1 MDRYKSAER
10 TPRKP
15 GALTPLRLPLT
26 RWQLIRALTLCLA
39 LSITFAQLSTPLPQ
53 GARAALERAQ
63 SAATEALQ
71 TYDTYRP
78 DQPLFREAVR
88 YGREAAQLAPDSAE
102 PLRFLAEV
110 YSVTNFYGPAF
121 RSWQAYLDAG
131 GALTRS
137 MREQAVDA
145 GTELA
150 YERYAQGDKGE
161 ALRLYREV
169 IDLVP
174 DNPEAYVWAGRILLE
189 TDRPDEAVGYWQEVT
204 GLKPGDESA
213 EYFLRLAQE
222 RARYG
227 TDAVTAFR
235 EGVRLYEEGD
245 QRAAREQFAR
255 ATSLNDRY
263 PAAWAYLGR
272 TAFETN
278 NYAAAETFYQNAS
291 QLEPN
296 NQTYRYFYEES
307 QRRQGE
313 QAEVEEQGA
322 QNDRPFREESGN

>member
-1 MDRYKSAER
+1 MKRDDRMDDVAQRRARARRLGSSW
-10 TPRKP
+10 
-15 GALTPLRLPLT
+15 LT
-26 RWQLIRALTLCLA
+26 IGLA
-39 LSITFAQLSTPLPQ
+39 LCISFASAQISAPLSQ
-53 GARAALERAQ
+53 EARRTLDRAQ
-63 SAATEALQ
+63 ANAAEALQ

-78 DQPLFREAVR
+78 DQPLFREAIR
-88 YGREAAQLAPDSAE
+88 YGREAAQLAPDSPE

-121 RSWQAYLDAG
+121 QNWQAYLEAG
-131 GALTRS
+131 GTLTRV
-137 MREQAVDA
+137 MREQAVEV

-150 YERYAQGDKGE
+150 YERYSRNDKDE
-161 ALRLYREV
+161 ALRLYTEV

-174 DNPEAYVWAGRILLE
+174 EDPEAYTWAGRILLE
-189 TDRPDEAVGYWQEVT
+189 TNRPERAITYWQEVAE
-204 GLKPGDESA
+204 LKPDDASA

-227 TDAVTAFR
+227 TEAVTAFR
-235 EGVRLYEEGD
+235 EGVRLYEAGER
-245 QRAAREQFAR
+245 RAAREQFAR

-296 NQTYRYFYEES
+296 NQTYRYFFEES

-313 QAEVEEQGA
+313 GADAEDEPQSE
-322 QNDRPFREESGN
+322 RPFREESGN

>member
-1 MDRYKSAER
+1 MNRGNNINDVAQRRLCAR
-10 TPRKP
+10 CL
-15 GALTPLRLPLT
+15 GA
-26 RWQLIRALTLCLA
+26 RWFFVGLA
-39 LSITFAQLSTPLPQ
+39 FFTVAFAQISTPLPQ
-53 GARAALERAQ
+53 EARSALERAQ
-63 SAATEALQ
+63 ASAAEALQ

-78 DQPLFREAVR
+78 DQPLFREAIR
-88 YGREAAQLAPDSAE
+88 YGREAAQLAPNNPE

-121 RSWQAYLDAG
+121 RNWQAYLEAG
-131 GALTRS
+131 GTLTRA
-137 MREQAVDA
+137 MREQAVA
-145 GTELA
+145 VGTELA
-150 YERYAQGDKGE
+150 YERYSQNDKEE
-161 ALRLYREV
+161 ALRLYSEV

-174 DNPEAYVWAGRILLE
+174 EDPEAYTWAGRILLE
-189 TDRPDEAVGYWQEVT
+189 TNRPEQAITYWQEVT
-204 GLKPGDESA
+204 ELKPDDASA

-227 TDAVTAFR
+227 TEAVTAFR
-235 EGVRLYEEGD
+235 EGVRLYEAGD
-245 QRAAREQFAR
+245 RRAARERFAR

-291 QLEPN
+291 QLEPG

-313 QAEVEEQGA
+313 EADTDEDEQ
-322 QNDRPFREESGN
+322 QSERPFREESGN

>member
-1 MDRYKSAER
+1 MSQGNEMSRAAQRRIFARLSASVVAM
-10 TPRKP
+10 
-15 GALTPLRLPLT
+15 GLMF
-26 RWQLIRALTLCLA
+26 
-39 LSITFAQLSTPLPQ
+39 SVTFAQISAPLPQ
-53 GARAALERAQ
+53 EARAALERAQ
-63 SAATEALQ
+63 ASAAEALQ

-88 YGREAAQLAPDSAE
+88 YGREAAQLAPDNPE

-121 RSWQAYLDAG
+121 RNWQAYLEAG
-131 GALTRS
+131 GTLTRD
-137 MREQAVDA
+137 MREQAVEV

-150 YERYAQGDKGE
+150 YERYSQNDKAE
-161 ALRLYREV
+161 ALRLYQEV

-174 DNPEAYVWAGRILLE
+174 DDPEAYTWAGRILLE
-189 TDRPDEAVGYWQEVT
+189 TDRPESAVTYWQEVAA
-204 GLKPGDESA
+204 LKPGDASA
-213 EYFLRLAQE
+213 EYFLGLAQE

-227 TDAVTAFR
+227 TEAVTAFR

-245 QRAAREQFAR
+245 RRAAREQFAR

-278 NYAAAETFYQNAS
+278 NYAAAETFYQNAT
-291 QLEPN
+291 QLEPD
-296 NQTYRYFYEES
+296 NQTYRYFFEES

-313 QAEVEEQGA
+313 EANVEGEQ
-322 QNDRPFREESGN
+322 QSERPFREESGN

>member
-1 MDRYKSAER
+1 MKSRVKDLVRKRER
-10 TPRKP
+10 
-15 GALTPLRLPLT
+15 GA
-26 RWQLIRALTLCLA
+26 QLSWLSICLVVGFA
-39 LSITFAQLSTPLPQ
+39 LSTATFAQISAPLSQ
-53 GARAALERAQ
+53 EARASLDRAQ
-63 SAATEALQ
+63 ATAAEALQ
-71 TYDTYRP
+71 TYETYRP

-88 YGREAAQLAPDSAE
+88 YGREAAQLAPGNPE

-121 RSWQAYLDAG
+121 RNWQDYLDAG
-131 GALTRS
+131 GTLTRG
-137 MREQAVDA
+137 MREQAVEV

-150 YERYAQGDKGE
+150 YERYSRNDKEE
-161 ALRLYREV
+161 ALRLYTEV

-174 DNPEAYVWAGRILLE
+174 DDPEAYVWAGRILLE
-189 TDRPDEAVGYWQEVT
+189 TDRPEQAITYWQEVAD
-204 GLKPGDESA
+204 LKPGDESA
-213 EYFLRLAQE
+213 EYFLDLAQE

-227 TDAVTAFR
+227 TEAVTAFR
-235 EGVRLYEEGD
+235 EGVQLYEEGD
-245 QRAAREQFAR
+245 RRAAREQFAR
-255 ATSLNDRY
+255 ATSLNDQY

-291 QLEPN
+291 QLEPG

-313 QAEVEEQGA
+313 QASAEDEQDA
-322 QNDRPFREESGN
+322 QNERPFREESGN